1 MRRKLFISMVVALV
15 LPSLVSPVFGHHS
28 FSAEFDATKPV
39 QMEGV
44 VTRVE
49 WMNPHVYFYMDVAD
63 ATGKVVNW
71 ACEMGSPNA
80 LQRQGWNRNTLKTGM
95 KVAFEGTLAKDG
107 SSKTNA
113 RNVTVDGK
121 RLGAASSEG
130 VTP

>member
-1 MRRKLFISMVVALV
+1 
-15 LPSLVSPVFGHHS
+15 
-28 FSAEFDATKPV
+28 
-39 QMEGV
+39 
-44 VTRVE
+44 
-49 WMNPHVYFYMDVAD
+49 
-63 ATGKVVNW
+63 
-71 ACEMGSPNA
+71 
-80 LQRQGWNRNTLKTGM
+80 M

>member
-1 MRRKLFISMVVALV
+1 MRTTVGVIAVSIVLAVAA
-15 LPSLVSPVFGHHS
+15 PVMAHHS

-39 QMEGV
+39 QMTGT
-44 VTRVE
+44 VTKVE
-49 WMNPHVYFYMDVAD
+49 WMNPHVYFYLDVKD
-63 ATGKVVNW
+63 EGTGKVVNW

-80 LQRQGWNRNTLKTGM
+80 LARQGWNRNTLQIGM

-107 SSKTNA
+107 SPKTNA

>member
-1 MRRKLFISMVVALV
+1 MRTTLLVSLTAGFVFLV
-15 LPSLVSPVFGHHS
+15 LAVPVLAHHS
-28 FSAEFDATKPV
+28 FAAEFDATKPV
-39 QMEGV
+39 QMTG
-44 VTRVE
+44 TITKVE
-49 WMNPHVYFYMDVAD
+49 WMNPHVYFYMDVSESG
-63 ATGKVVNW
+63 GKVVNW

-80 LQRQGWNRNTLKTGM
+80 LQRQGWTRNTLQAGM

-107 SSKTNA
+107 TPKTNA

>member
-1 MRRKLFISMVVALV
+1 MKRDLFISMVVTFILAILATP
-15 LPSLVSPVFGHHS
+15 LFAHHS
-28 FSAEFDATKPV
+28 FAAEFDATKPV

-44 VTRVE
+44 VTKVE
-49 WMNPHVYFYMDVAD
+49 WLNPHVYFYMDVTD

-80 LQRQGWNRNTLKTGM
+80 LQRQGWNRNTLKAGM

-107 SSKTNA
+107 SPKTNA